1 MDNNIKFNLIIEK
14 LNQKIAYLNIKISKD
29 KNNLKLQKQLHDLL
43 IDKEK
48 IYKGTITDLE
58 NITLKYGE
66 TNNE

>member
-29 KNNLKLQKQLHDLL
+29 KNNLKLQKKLHDLL

-48 IYKGTITDLE
+48 LYKGTITDLE